1 MNGDQRS
8 DSDLRVLVFA
18 PIGRDTALTTEL
30 LTRSAIPCHACASL
44 REVCDEVRAGAGAVL
59 LTEEALSDPAI
70 DQLATALGAQ
80 PPWSDIS
87 ILLFAGGDRNHASL
101 RTLHKLEVLRN
112 VTLLDRPVRTAAVV
126 STVRAALR
134 GRQRQ
139 YELRDTVVAL
149 QKSRMDAEEAN
160 RLKDEF
166 LATVSHEL
174 RTPLNAILG
183 WVAMLRQARFE
194 PSRVATILEIIE
206 RNAKSQAQL
215 IADVLDISRM
225 ISGRVKLEV
234 SAVSLAR
241 VVLDAVDSIRPGA
254 AARGIELHLDV
265 DEGPVANADPDRIQQ
280 IIWNLLSNACKFT
293 PEGGRID
300 VSLAADRTRA
310 TITVSDTGAGISPDF
325 LPYVFDR
332 FRQAEQGFTRS
343 HGGLGLGLAIVKHL
357 TEMHGGEASAKS
369 DGSGKG
375 ATFEVRLPLARSIA
389 RARASRIETDTSSE
403 LPDVDLSDRSI
414 LVVDDDESTR
424 ELMVTLLSRSGAHV
438 RVVESVRAAIAQFD
452 VDVPELV
459 LADIGMPEEDGLSMI
474 RRIRQRPP
482 ARGGLVRA
490 IAVSAYARPED
501 REAALAAGYDDFLTK
516 PAMPGDVLRAVDR
529 GLARPPRATQERRRP
544 RRAEP
549 RPTPGADRTPSP
561 RR

>member
-1 MNGDQRS
+1 MNGDERA
-8 DSDLRVLVFA
+8 DANLRVLVFA
-18 PIGRDTALTTEL
+18 PIGRDTELTTEL
-30 LTRSAIPCHACASL
+30 LTRSSIPCHSCRSL
-44 REVCDEVRAGAGAVL
+44 AEVCDEVRAGAGAVL
-59 LTEEALSDPAI
+59 LTEEALSDPDI
-70 DQLATALGAQ
+70 DDLAATLQAQ

-87 ILLFAGGDRNHASL
+87 ILLFAGSDRNQASL

-112 VTLLDRPVRTAAVV
+112 VTLLDRPVRTSAVV

-139 YELRDTVVAL
+139 YELRDTLVAL
-149 QKSRMDAEEAN
+149 QTSRIDAEHAN

-194 PSRVATILEIIE
+194 PSRVATILEIVE
-206 RNAKSQAQL
+206 RNAKAQAQL

-225 ISGRVKLEV
+225 ITGRVKLEV

-241 VVLDAVDSIRPGA
+241 VIWDAVDSIRPGA
-254 AARGIELHLDV
+254 AARAIELHLDV
-265 DEGPVANADPDRIQQ
+265 DEGPIANADPDRLQQ
-280 IIWNLLSNACKFT
+280 IVWNLLSNASKFT

-300 VSLAADRTRA
+300 VSLEADSTRA
-310 TITVSDTGAGISPDF
+310 TITVSDNGAGIAPDF
-325 LPYVFDR
+325 LPFVFDR
-332 FRQAEQGFTRS
+332 FRQADQGFTRS

-357 TEMHGGEASAKS
+357 TEMHGGEVVARS
-369 DGSGKG
+369 DGPGKG
-375 ATFEVRLPLARSIA
+375 ATFEVRLPLARSVGRA
-389 RARASRIETDTSSE
+389 VRARQEEDSTPSE
-403 LPDVDLSDRSI
+403 LPDVNLSDRSI
-414 LVVDDDESTR
+414 LVVDDDEATR
-424 ELMVTLLSRSGAHV
+424 DLMVTLLARSGAYV
-438 RVVESVRAAIAQFD
+438 KAVDSVRAAMAEFD
-452 VDVPELV
+452 ADTPELV

-501 REAALAAGYDDFLTK
+501 RDAALAAGYDDFLTK
-516 PAMPGDVLRAVDR
+516 PVMPGDVLRAVDR
-529 GLARPPRATQERRRP
+529 FLARPPTATQERRRP
-544 RRAEP
+544 RRAAP
-549 RPTPGADRTPSP
+549 RQTHADPTPTSRQ
-561 RR
+561 

>member
-1 MNGDQRS
+1 MNGDHLT
-8 DSDLRVLVFA
+8 DANLRVLVFA
-18 PIGRDTALTTEL
+18 PIGRDTELTTEL
-30 LTRSAIPCHACASL
+30 LTRSSIPCHPCRSL
-44 REVCDEVRAGAGAVL
+44 AEVCDEARAGAGAVL
-59 LTEEALSDPAI
+59 LTEEALSDPKI
-70 DQLATALGAQ
+70 DDLAAVLQAQ

-87 ILLFAGGDRNHASL
+87 ILLFAGGDRNQASL
-101 RTLHKLEVLRN
+101 RALHKLEVLRN
-112 VTLLDRPVRTAAVV
+112 VTLLDRPLRTAAVV

-139 YELRDTVVAL
+139 YELRDTLVAL
-149 QKSRMDAEEAN
+149 QKSRIDAEDAN

-183 WVAMLRQARFE
+183 WVAMLRRARFE
-194 PSRVATILEIIE
+194 PSRVDSILEIVE
-206 RNAKSQAQL
+206 RNAKAQAQL

-234 SAVSLAR
+234 SPVSLAR
-241 VVLDAVDSIRPGA
+241 IICDAVDSIRPGA
-254 AARGIELHLDV
+254 AARGLELHLDV
-265 DEGPVANADPDRIQQ
+265 EEGPVANADPDRLQQ

-300 VSLAADRTRA
+300 VSLRTDRTRA
-310 TITVSDTGAGISPDF
+310 TITVADTGAGISPDF
-325 LPYVFDR
+325 LPFVFDR

-357 TEMHGGEASAKS
+357 TEMHGGEVAAKS
-369 DGSGKG
+369 DGPGKG
-375 ATFEVRLPLARSIA
+375 ATFEVRLPLARSIGRDD
-389 RARASRIETDTSSE
+389 RARREDASTSSE

-414 LVVDDDESTR
+414 LVVDDDEPTR
-424 ELMVTLLSRSGAHV
+424 DLMVTLLTRSGAYV
-438 RVVESVRAAIAQFD
+438 RAVDSVREAMAAFD
-452 VDVPELV
+452 ADVPELV

-474 RRIRQRPP
+474 RRIRHLPP

-501 REAALAAGYDDFLTK
+501 RAAALSAGYDDFLTK

-529 GLARPPRATQERRRP
+529 CLARPPIAMPERRRP

-549 RPTPGADRTPSP
+549 QPIYADRTPTP
-561 RR
+561 RQ

>member
-1 MNGDQRS
+1 MDASPDAG
-8 DSDLRVLVFA
+8 RVLVFA
-18 PIGRDTALTTEL
+18 PIGRDSSLTEEL
-30 LTRSAIPCHACASL
+30 LSRAGISCQICHSMND
-44 REVCDEVRAGAGAVL
+44 VCIELARGAGAIL
-59 LTEEALSDPAI
+59 LTEEALTDPRL
-70 DQLATALGAQ
+70 DDLAEALAEQ

-87 ILLFAGGDRNHASL
+87 VLLFAGTDRSQAAL

-112 VTLLDRPVRTAAVV
+112 VTLLERPIRTAAVIT
-126 STVRAALR
+126 TVRAALR

-139 YELRDTVVAL
+139 YELRDTLVAL
-149 QKSRMDAEEAN
+149 QRARLEAEHAN

-194 PSRVATILEIIE
+194 PKRVAGILEIIE
-206 RNAKSQAQL
+206 RNAKAQAQL

-234 SAVSLAR
+234 TPVSLAR
-241 VVLDAVDSIRPGA
+241 VIYDAVDSIRPGA

-265 DEGPVANADPDRIQQ
+265 DEGPIANADPDRLQQ
-280 IIWNLLSNACKFT
+280 VLWNLLSNACKFT
-293 PEGGRID
+293 SEGGRID
-300 VSLAADRTRA
+300 VTLRADRKRA
-310 TITVSDTGAGISPDF
+310 TVTVADTGVGIAPEF

-357 TEMHGGEASAKS
+357 VEMHGGEVRAT
-369 DGSGKG
+369 SGGPAKG
-375 ATFEVRLPLARSIA
+375 ATFEVRLPLGRAISRAQNAREMPSTEMPEVNFA
-389 RARASRIETDTSSE
+389 AHA
-403 LPDVDLSDRSI
+403 I
-414 LVVDDDESTR
+414 LVVDDDETTR
-424 ELMVTLLSRSGAHV
+424 DLMVTLLSQYGAQ
-438 RVVESVRAAIAQFD
+438 VRAVGNVREALTEFDAQ
-452 VDVPELV
+452 VPEVV
-459 LADIGMPEEDGLSMI
+459 LADIGMPGEDGLSMI

-501 REAALAAGYDDFLTK
+501 RQAALAAGYDDFLAK
-516 PAMPGDVLRAVDR
+516 PAMPADVVRAVDR
-529 GLARPPRATQERRRP
+529 WLATPPRLTRERRP
-544 RRAEP
+544 AHRAARSP
-549 RPTPGADRTPSP
+549 LPADQTR
-561 RR
+561 

>member
-1 MNGDQRS
+1 MNGDERA
-8 DSDLRVLVFA
+8 DANLRVLVFA
-18 PIGRDTALTTEL
+18 PIGRDTELTTEL
-30 LTRSAIPCHACASL
+30 LGHSSIPCHSCGSL
-44 REVCDEVRAGAGAVL
+44 AEVCDEVRAGAGAVL
-59 LTEEALSDPAI
+59 LTEEALSDPDI
-70 DQLATALGAQ
+70 DDLAATLQAQ

-87 ILLFAGGDRNHASL
+87 ILLFAGSDRNQASL

-112 VTLLDRPVRTAAVV
+112 VTLLDRPVRTSAVV

-139 YELRDTVVAL
+139 YELRDTLVAL
-149 QKSRMDAEEAN
+149 QTSRIDAEHAN

-194 PSRVATILEIIE
+194 PSRVATILEIVE
-206 RNAKSQAQL
+206 RNAKAQAQL

-241 VVLDAVDSIRPGA
+241 VIWDAVDSIRPGA
-254 AARGIELHLDV
+254 AARAIELHLDV
-265 DEGPVANADPDRIQQ
+265 DEGPIANADPDRLQQ
-280 IIWNLLSNACKFT
+280 IVWNLLSNASKFT

-300 VSLAADRTRA
+300 VSLQADRTRA
-310 TITVSDTGAGISPDF
+310 MITISDNGAGIAPDF
-325 LPYVFDR
+325 LPFVFDR

-343 HGGLGLGLAIVKHL
+343 HGGLGLGLAIVKPL
-357 TEMHGGEASAKS
+357 TEMHGGEVVARS
-369 DGSGKG
+369 DGPGKG
-375 ATFEVRLPLARSIA
+375 ATFEVRLPLARSIGRA
-389 RARASRIETDTSSE
+389 VRARQEEDSTPSE
-403 LPDVDLSDRSI
+403 LPDVNLSDRSI
-414 LVVDDDESTR
+414 LVVDDDEATR
-424 ELMVTLLSRSGAHV
+424 DLMVTLLARSGAYV
-438 RVVESVRAAIAQFD
+438 KAVASVRAAMAEFD
-452 VDVPELV
+452 ADTPELV

-501 REAALAAGYDDFLTK
+501 RDAALAAGYDDFLTK
-516 PAMPGDVLRAVDR
+516 PVMPGDVLRAVDR
-529 GLARPPRATQERRRP
+529 FLARPPTATQERRRP
-544 RRAEP
+544 RRAAP
-549 RPTPGADRTPSP
+549 RPTHADPTPSP
-561 RR
+561 RQ

>member
-1 MNGDQRS
+1 MNGDERA
-8 DSDLRVLVFA
+8 DANLRVLVFA
-18 PIGRDTALTTEL
+18 PIGRDTELTTEL
-30 LTRSAIPCHACASL
+30 LGHSSIPCHSCGSL
-44 REVCDEVRAGAGAVL
+44 AEVCDEVRAGAGAVL
-59 LTEEALSDPAI
+59 LTEEALSDPDI
-70 DQLATALGAQ
+70 DDLAATLQAQ

-87 ILLFAGGDRNHASL
+87 ILLFAGSDRNQASL

-112 VTLLDRPVRTAAVV
+112 VTLLDRPVRTSAVV

-139 YELRDTVVAL
+139 YELRDTLVAL
-149 QKSRMDAEEAN
+149 QTSRIDAEHAN

-194 PSRVATILEIIE
+194 PSRVATILEIVE
-206 RNAKSQAQL
+206 RNAKAQAQL

-241 VVLDAVDSIRPGA
+241 VIWDAVDSIRPGA
-254 AARGIELHLDV
+254 AARAIELHLDV
-265 DEGPVANADPDRIQQ
+265 DEGPIANADPDRLQQ
-280 IIWNLLSNACKFT
+280 IVWNLLSNASKFT

-300 VSLAADRTRA
+300 VSLQADRTRA
-310 TITVSDTGAGISPDF
+310 MITISDNGAGIAPDF
-325 LPYVFDR
+325 LPFVFDR

-357 TEMHGGEASAKS
+357 TEMHGGEVVARS
-369 DGSGKG
+369 DGPGKG
-375 ATFEVRLPLARSIA
+375 ATFEVRLPLARSIGRA
-389 RARASRIETDTSSE
+389 VRARQEEDSTPSE
-403 LPDVDLSDRSI
+403 LPDVNLSDRSI
-414 LVVDDDESTR
+414 LVVDDDEATR
-424 ELMVTLLSRSGAHV
+424 DLMVTLLARSGAYV
-438 RVVESVRAAIAQFD
+438 KAVASVRAAMAEFD
-452 VDVPELV
+452 ADTPELV

-501 REAALAAGYDDFLTK
+501 RDAALAAGYDDFLTK
-516 PAMPGDVLRAVDR
+516 PVMPGDVLRAVDR
-529 GLARPPRATQERRRP
+529 FLARPPTATQERRRP
-544 RRAEP
+544 RRAAP
-549 RPTPGADRTPSP
+549 RQTHADPTPSP
-561 RR
+561 RQ